1 MSAPLRVCR
10 SAGTLAP
17 GLAIYAATALAM
29 VASSTF
35 STPELSAHCSRLA
48 PSPPPPA
55 LAAAPARLP
64 PLGLPKRLGREWNP
78 APWLGPGSATP
89 ALTAGPGALNIIMRA
104 HLSALSA
111 GIDKFKF
118 APLQIAK
125 LKFLVLNY
133 KYAAQNLELV
143 KVCLLAQ
150 ILCCFGNVLSV
161 SSLICCLRYKMYS

>member
-1 MSAPLRVCR
+1 MSAPHGSLRACR

-17 GLAIYAATALAM
+17 TLAMYASTALALM
-29 VASSTF
+29 AISIF

-64 PLGLPKRLGREWNP
+64 PLGLPRRLGREWNP

-118 APLQIAK
+118 ALLQIAK
-125 LKFLVLNY
+125 LKLIWQFLITNMLH
-133 KYAAQNLELV
+133 K
-143 KVCLLAQ
+143 
-150 ILCCFGNVLSV
+150 IL
-161 SSLICCLRYKMYS
+161 SL